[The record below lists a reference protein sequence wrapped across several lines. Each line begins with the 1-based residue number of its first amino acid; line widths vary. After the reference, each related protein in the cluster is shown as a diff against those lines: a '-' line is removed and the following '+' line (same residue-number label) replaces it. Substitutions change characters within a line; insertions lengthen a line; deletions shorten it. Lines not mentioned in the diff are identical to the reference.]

1 MPFVI
6 GETIGPYQLLEQ
18 LGQGGMATVYRA
30 YHAAL
35 DRSVAIKALH
45 PAFMEDPNF
54 LARFQR
60 EARVVARLEHPNIVP
75 IYDFSEH
82 EGRPFLVMKFIEG
95 ETLKTV
101 LQKNHP
107 TLAETLPVV
116 EAVGAA
122 LAYAHSQGIL
132 HRDVKP
138 SNVLVTRAGQIY
150 LADFGLARIAQSGH
164 STLTSDMMVGTP
176 HYISPEQ
183 ALARPDIDERS
194 DIYSFGVMIYEM
206 TVGRVP
212 YSADTPFAIVH
223 DHIYSPLPLPRQVNL
238 DLPEAVERFLLKA
251 LAKTR
256 EDRFPNVAAMVAA
269 YRTALALPGVVTNNP
284 LVPFPG
290 TNAAPTEALPAAALL
305 ADSAVPAVDG
315 NGQPAAGRV
324 DGLPKGQPASGVVP
338 AEGRPQSAAPF
349 LPDADLTDSALL
361 TLTARKP
368 APGETAAPQAGP
380 VVSSISGQSAAHPA
394 RQNAAESAAQ
404 QGQQAVPPAVRR
416 LSAAA
421 AENSA
426 SSSARRPGRQVWQ
439 AVLAGALGLVVV
451 GVLIFAVVLVVQNKI
466 AATLVPMEVVTAT
479 TSPDAP
485 AQETAA
491 PPPGQGAVPLEQTD
505 AWQTL
510 KRALDSYKK
519 GTRAE
524 ALVHLNRAMNQAGDN
539 PDFYLKGGDWMA
551 SENAWTLAAVL
562 FANVIRVQIE
572 PLNEAQSQKLRE
584 SVYKAARD
592 AQTPAVDKIVRTGTV
607 LEIARARYELYHGD
621 PARAK
626 DMIGALAGKPDQ
638 VAQFPEILLLEA
650 EMFWK
655 LKDAGRAKDI
665 IADLQQTPNLP
676 EWIAGE
682 ADALLQ
688 SPAP

>member
-6 GETIGPYQLLEQ
+6 GETIGPYQLLAQ
-18 LGQGGMATVYRA
+18 LGSGGMATVYRA

-35 DRSVAIKALH
+35 DRYVAIKALH
-45 PAFMEDPNF
+45 PAFLEDPNF

-60 EARVVARLEHPNIVP
+60 EARLVARLEHPNIVP

-82 EGRPFLVMKFIEG
+82 EGRPFLVMKYIEG

-101 LQKNHP
+101 LHNNRP

-223 DHIYSPLPLPRQVNL
+223 DHIYSPLPLPRQVNP
-238 DLPEAVERFLLKA
+238 DLPEPVERFLLKA
-251 LAKTR
+251 LSKTR
-256 EDRFPNVAAMVAA
+256 EDRFPDVNSMVAA
-269 YRTALALPGVVTNNP
+269 YRAALALPGIAAVSPV
-284 LVPFPG
+284 VPFPG
-290 TNAAPTEALPAAALL
+290 PNMAQTEVLPAAVEDARTGSTGAGVSGVAAPIAQPPVDLT
-305 ADSAVPAVDG
+305 STPVPAG
-315 NGQPAAGRV
+315 GTPEEAAYLKS
-324 DGLPKGQPASGVVP
+324 GLGLAG
-338 AEGRPQSAAPF
+338 SAATTVTI
-349 LPDADLTDSALL
+349 L
-361 TLTARKP
+361 KP
-368 APGETAAPQAGP
+368 P
-380 VVSSISGQSAAHPA
+380 VV
-394 RQNAAESAAQ
+394 ESPGLSLTNQTAAQ
-404 QGQQAVPPAVRR
+404 QTVSQQAAVHIPT
-416 LSAAA
+416 SAAVP
-421 AENSA
+421 SA
-426 SSSARRPGRQVWQ
+426 LRKGRPIWQ
-439 AVLAGALGLVVV
+439 LALAGAVGLIVL
-451 GVLIFAVVLVVQNKI
+451 GVLIFAVVMVVQNQGAGK
-466 AATLVPMEVVTAT
+466 LVPMEVVTAT
-479 TSPDAP
+479 TLPTATLQDP
-485 AQETAA
+485 AN
-491 PPPGQGAVPLEQTD
+491 PPVSQPIPVEQTE

-510 KRALDSYKK
+510 TRSLDSYKK

-524 ALVHLNRAMNQAGDN
+524 AVVQLTRAMNQAGDN
-539 PDFYLKGGDWMA
+539 LDFYMKAGDWMA

-562 FANVIRVQIE
+562 YANIGRVQKG
-572 PLNEAQSQKLRE
+572 PLNDDQAQKIRE
-584 SVYKAARD
+584 SVFMAARD
-592 AQTPAVDKIVRTGTV
+592 AQAPAGEKAVRTETIV
-607 LEIARARYELYHGD
+607 EIARARYELYHGN
-621 PARAK
+621 PAKAK
-626 DMIGALAGKPDQ
+626 ELTGSLVGKPDL
-638 VAQFPEILLLEA
+638 VAQYPEILLLEA
-650 EMFWK
+650 EVYWK
-655 LKDAGRAKDI
+655 LNDVGRAKEV
-665 IADLQQTPNLP
+665 IATLQQTPNLP
-676 EWIAGE
+676 EWIARE
-682 ADALLQ
+682 AENLLQ